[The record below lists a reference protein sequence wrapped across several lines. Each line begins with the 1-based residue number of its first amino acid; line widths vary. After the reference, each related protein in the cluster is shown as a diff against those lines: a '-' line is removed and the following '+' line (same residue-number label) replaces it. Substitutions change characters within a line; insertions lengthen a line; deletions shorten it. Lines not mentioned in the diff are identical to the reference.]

1 MTSEANIQGEFILKI
16 LQTLDQ
22 NGFPDKKVSL
32 PLEKLY
38 ESAHAKGINFNR
50 ILEFL
55 SEKEGISHQKEGDR
69 IIFSKSVPPDTEQ
82 TASSPFSGFNMDGL
96 KNMDLGSIMS
106 QAQELM
112 KNLSPDQISKAQ
124 EFVKNMPPEQMEK
137 MANMFSGMSPEQ
149 VDDLKSKAE
158 KFLKKD

>member
-16 LQTLDQ
+16 LQTLEH

-55 SEKEGISHQKEGDR
+55 SEKEGISHAKEGDR
-69 IIFSKSVPPDTEQ
+69 IIFSKSLPADAEQ
-82 TASSPFSGFNMDGL
+82 PAANPFAGLNMDAF
-96 KNMDLGSIMS
+96 KNMDLGSLMGQAQEMMRNLSPEQIS
-106 QAQELM
+106 KAQELM
-112 KNLSPDQISKAQ
+112 KNI
-124 EFVKNMPPEQMEK
+124 PPEQMEK
-137 MANMFSGMSPEQ
+137 MASMFSGMSPDQ